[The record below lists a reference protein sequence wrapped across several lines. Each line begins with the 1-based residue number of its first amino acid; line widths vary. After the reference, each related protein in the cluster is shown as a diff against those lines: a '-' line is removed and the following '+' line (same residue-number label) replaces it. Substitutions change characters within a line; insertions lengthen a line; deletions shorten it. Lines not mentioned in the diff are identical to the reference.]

1 MNSLRMLTRFIL
13 GYMGAIQLNS
23 ALVNESQLGTRL
35 NHAIG
40 SNRRGE
46 FGLLLSLLSADA
58 RDMAQ
63 FQTQSYKSTDL
74 RAKFDL
80 PAPQKLLSQ
89 LDVDE
94 TCVNNSHVYQQ
105 AGATA
110 FRLANVLQEEALV
123 IRRNQALE
131 MEEVLANCELVTR
144 HRFNGLSDSINVKSL
159 HFAEQ
164 LQMQRQMSE
173 FIAQA

>member
-1 MNSLRMLTRFIL
+1 MS
-13 GYMGAIQLNS
+13 AVQLNS
-23 ALVNESQLGTRL
+23 VLVNESQLGTRL

-63 FQTQSYKSTDL
+63 FQTQSHKSSDL

-80 PAPQKLLSQ
+80 PAPQALLSQ
-89 LDVDE
+89 LDKD
-94 TCVNNSHVYQQ
+94 TPCTDNSQIYQQ

-110 FRLANVLQEEALV
+110 FRLANLLDEEALV
-123 IRRNQALE
+123 IRRNEALE
-131 MEEVLANCELVTR
+131 MEQVLANCEL
-144 HRFNGLSDSINVKSL
+144 NVRNKYQQITTSPEVQL
-159 HFAEQ
+159 THFVDQ
-164 LQMQRQMSE
+164 LQMQRKMSE